1 MGIREVSAW
10 AGLAITLLLYVP
22 YFVDVFR
29 DLAAGTAS
37 PAAVFGA
44 MVSTMFLVVVA
55 SIVLHGGV
63 ALVARRQPRDERDAL
78 IESKAYKLAHL
89 VLTGA
94 CLTVVFGVSYLAMVP
109 AAVLPDPGLRP
120 EFLSQVLLLG
130 VVLAE
135 SAWYLTQAVCY
146 RRGS

>member
-29 DLAAGTAS
+29 DLAAGSAS
-37 PAAVFGA
+37 PAALFGA
-44 MVSTMFLVVVA
+44 MVSTMSVVVVV
-55 SIVLHGGV
+55 SILVHGGV
-63 ALVARRQPRDERDAL
+63 ALAARRQPRDERDAL
-78 IESKAYKLAHL
+78 IESKAYKVAHL
-89 VLTGA
+89 MLTGA
-94 CLTVVFGVSYLAMVP
+94 CITVVFGVSFLAMVP
-109 AAVLPDPGLRP
+109 AAVLPEPGLRP

-135 SAWYLTQAVCY
+135 SAWYLTQAVGY